1 MIVRDRWMTLGKK
14 LAIPLVLAVLTVVG
28 VDHYLAQKSD
38 ALEKSSR
45 ATLLTRVVAD
55 RNLHPGQILTSD
67 HLAAHDVPQ
76 AWVGPDAFDP
86 FQADQIVGK
95 VLLKGMAA
103 GEPFSRLSLVSP
115 EPPAL
120 SQQLAPGRRA
130 MTLPVDYI
138 SSLSGLLLA
147 GDVIDL
153 FVTFTHEGQ
162 RITTLLASAI
172 KVLATDRP
180 LPIESEIDGMSQQRK
195 VTSVTL
201 DVSPQQAVKLLS
213 ANLGGVL
220 TAVLRVDGG
229 GQAQPTQV
237 KADHLPGFVGLEP
250 SFGES
255 RLPVIIYGDAL
266 SASDQSP

>member
-1 MIVRDRWMTLGKK
+1 MIRDRWLAIGKK
-14 LAIPLVLAVLTVVG
+14 LAIPLVLAVLTAFG
-28 VDHYLAQKSD
+28 VDHYLTKKTD
-38 ALEKSSR
+38 ALEQSSR

-55 RNLHPGQILTSD
+55 RGLLPGQILTQD
-67 HLAAHDVPQ
+67 DLAAHDVPQ

-86 FQADQIVGK
+86 SQTEQIVGK
-95 VLLKGMAA
+95 VLLKAMVA
-103 GEPFSRLSLVSP
+103 GEPFSRMSLANP

-130 MTLPVDYI
+130 MTLPVDYV
-138 SSLSGLLLA
+138 SSLSGLLSA

-153 FVTFTHEGQ
+153 FVTFTHDGQ
-162 RITTLLASAI
+162 RITTLLVSAI

-180 LPIESEIDGMSQQRK
+180 LPIESEVDGMSQQRK

-201 DVSPQQAVKLLS
+201 DVSPQQAVKLVS

-250 SFGES
+250 SFGDS
-255 RLPVIIYGDAL
+255 RLPLIIYGDAMSL
-266 SASDQSP
+266 SDQSP